1 MTRYTLLLC
10 AAVFFIGCSPH
21 AQESEP
27 LGVVDSTSTVVT
39 GEGETTQV
47 VYVGGDQFSVRQAA
61 DVTESDSL
69 YHVLL
74 DYGNAAPPEYFLC
87 ESEAFSDP
95 LHRDLCYKI
104 R

>member
-1 MTRYTLLLC
+1 MARYALLLF
-10 AAVFFIGCSPH
+10 AVFAVGCSPH

-47 VYVGGDQFSVRQAA
+47 VHVEGDQFSVYPSA

-69 YHVLL
+69 YHILL
-74 DYGNAAPPEYFLC
+74 DYGNAAPPEHFLC
-87 ESEAFSDP
+87 EGKAFTDP
-95 LHRDLCYKI
+95 LNTDLCYKI

>member
-1 MTRYTLLLC
+1 MTRYALLLF
-10 AAVFFIGCSPH
+10 AAFAVGCSPH
-21 AQESEP
+21 AQETEP
-27 LGVVDSTSTVVT
+27 LGTVDSTSTVVT

-47 VYVGGDQFSVRQAA
+47 VYVGGDQFSVHMAA

-95 LHRDLCYKI
+95 LHHDLCYKI